1 MEIMM
6 KDPRVTRL
14 AELLVSHSTKI
25 KEDDL
30 VMISAV
36 DPAAYPLVE
45 ELIGLI
51 AKKGAHPFVQL
62 TAQSVQRKLYTHAT
76 DKVLELMRASEL
88 EMAKKMTAYIGIRA
102 LENKFEMND
111 VPQKQMMKVTKEY
124 RKDVSNEIMSKK
136 WVTLMFPTPGFAQAS
151 NMSMEAFE
159 EFFFNVTTLDYA
171 KMDKAMDPMKKLLEK
186 TDKVH
191 IKGPGRT
198 DLTLSIKGLPAIKC
212 AGEYNIPD
220 GEIFTAPVKDSING
234 VIEYNTPSVY
244 LGTKFDKVILTFE
257 NGKIVKYEG
266 TSPEKLAEIF
276 NADEGA
282 RYVGEFAF
290 GVNPYIVE
298 PTVNILFDEKISGS
312 IHLTPGMAYG
322 ECNNG
327 NTSSI
332 HWDLVMIQTP
342 EYGGGEIYFDGVLVR
357 KDGRFVLPEL
367 FGLNPENLK

>member
-1 MEIMM
+1 MEM
-6 KDPRVTRL
+6 KDPRVRKL
-14 AELLVSHSTKI
+14 AELLVNYSTKV
-25 KEDDL
+25 KENDK
-30 VMISAV
+30 VMVAAV

-45 ELIGLI
+45 EIIELVG
-51 AKKGAHPFVQL
+51 KKGAHAFVTL
-62 TAQSVQRKLYTHAT
+62 NAQAVQRKLYMHAT
-76 DKVLELMRASEL
+76 DTMLDIMRESEL
-88 EMAKKMTAYIGIRA
+88 AFAQKMDAYIGIRA
-102 LENKFEMND
+102 LENKFETND
-111 VPQKQMMKVTKEY
+111 VPQKQMMKIMQNY
-124 RKDVSNEIMSKK
+124 RMKVSNEIMSKK

-171 KMDKAMDPMKKLLEK
+171 KMDRAMDPFKQLLEK

-198 DLTLSIKGLPAIKC
+198 DITLSIKGLPAIKC

-234 VIEYNTPSVY
+234 VIEYNTPSIY

-257 NGKIVKYEG
+257 NGKIVKHEG
-266 TSPEKLAEIF
+266 SNPEKLEEIF
-276 NADEGA
+276 NADAGA
-282 RYVGEFAF
+282 KYVGEFAF

-298 PTVNILFDEKISGS
+298 PTINILFDEKISGS
-312 IHLTPGMAYG
+312 IHLTPGRAYG

-327 NTSSI
+327 NDSSI

-342 EYGGGEIYFDGVLVR
+342 EYGGGEIYFDGILVR

-367 FGLNPENLK
+367 AGLNPENLK

>member
-1 MEIMM
+1 M

-36 DPAAYPLVE
+36 DPSAYPLVE

-62 TAQSVQRKLYTHAT
+62 TAQTVQRKLYTHAT

-88 EMAKKMTAYIGIRA
+88 EMAKKMTAYIGIRS
-102 LENKFEMND
+102 LENKFELND

-198 DLTLSIKGLPAIKC
+198 DITLSIKGLPAIKC

-257 NGKIVKYEG
+257 NGKIVNFEG